1 MLSKLFEIFTGNH
14 IKIMQQQYLF
24 LQYLSLINICLCEF
38 IQHMSES
45 LNILYKRS
53 KKKSDPFSK
62 IEGKRFSVSWHSLDL
77 GNSVVHFMM
86 EENRK
91 KYELEKLWLL
101 GPKFDSQTQGYS
113 DLNDANS
120 LDDWDAYISEN
131 VDESVSGVDF
141 VEDTNNETSFDESDY
156 IIVH

>member
-1 MLSKLFEIFTGNH
+1 M
-14 IKIMQQQYLF
+14 
-24 LQYLSLINICLCEF
+24 
-38 IQHMSES
+38 
-45 LNILYKRS
+45 
-53 KKKSDPFSK
+53 
-62 IEGKRFSVSWHSLDL
+62 
-77 GNSVVHFMM
+77 
-86 EENRK
+86 
-91 KYELEKLWLL
+91 WLL